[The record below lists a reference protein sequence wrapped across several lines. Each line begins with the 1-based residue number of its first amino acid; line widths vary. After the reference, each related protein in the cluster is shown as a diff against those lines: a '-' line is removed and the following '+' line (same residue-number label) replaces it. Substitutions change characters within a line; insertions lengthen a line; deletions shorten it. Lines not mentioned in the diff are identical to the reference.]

1 MDRRFVALKAS
12 DDQGTAV
19 RVFRDYDRVA
29 LPVTDAEEVLL
40 GVVTIDDVLDVAEAE
55 VTEDFH
61 KFGSIQDIVF
71 DPVQAT
77 VGVLYR
83 KRIGWLFGLVFM
95 SVFSGAAIATFEQT
109 IEAVV
114 SLVFFLPLLIG
125 SGGNAGSQSA
135 TLMIRALAMGAVRMK
150 DWFRLVGKEVLVA
163 LLLGAT
169 MAAAVAIVAGF
180 RAPEIVVIVSL
191 AMVCIVL
198 IGSLLGLSLPFI
210 FTRLELDPAT
220 ASAPLITS
228 IADILDVLIYFALAN
243 WYLELGS

>member
-1 MDRRFVALKAS
+1 
-12 DDQGTAV
+12 
-19 RVFRDYDRVA
+19 
-29 LPVTDAEEVLL
+29 
-40 GVVTIDDVLDVAEAE
+40 
-55 VTEDFH
+55 
-61 KFGSIQDIVF
+61 
-71 DPVQAT
+71 

>member
-1 MDRRFVALKAS
+1 VD
-12 DDQGTAV
+12 
-19 RVFRDYDRVA
+19 VFRNYDRVA
-29 LPVTDAEEVLL
+29 LPVTDAEGVLL

-55 VTEDFH
+55 ATEDFH

-71 DPVQAT
+71 DPLQAT
-77 VGVLYR
+77 VSVLYR

-135 TLMIRALAMGAVRMK
+135 TLMIRALATGAVRMK

-163 LLLGAT
+163 LLLGVT
-169 MAAAVAIVAGF
+169 MAAAVAMVAGF

-191 AMVCIVL
+191 AMVCIVF

-210 FTRLELDPAT
+210 FTRLDLDPAT

-228 IADILDVLIYFALAN
+228 IADILGVLIYFALAN